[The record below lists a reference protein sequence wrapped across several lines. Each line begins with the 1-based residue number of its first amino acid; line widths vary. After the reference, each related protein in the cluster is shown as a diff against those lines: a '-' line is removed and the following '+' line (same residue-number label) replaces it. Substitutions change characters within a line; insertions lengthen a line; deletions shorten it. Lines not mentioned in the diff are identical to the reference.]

1 MHAKMEEVVG
11 KTIELKAKDG
21 FTLPPAQATARPSAV
36 NLPSGETAD
45 FEFTPDRPGEL
56 ALEVWSLPGVN
67 LTLHGRLVFRVS
79 PAARDSETSKASSSR
94 ARAFLT
100 P

>member
-1 MHAKMEEVVG
+1 
-11 KTIELKAKDG
+11 
-21 FTLPPAQATARPSAV
+21 V

-56 ALEVWSLPGVN
+56 ALEAWSGTGGGLSGGS
-67 LTLHGRLVFRVS
+67 LLHGRLLLRVS
-79 PAARDSETSKASSSR
+79 PPRR
-94 ARAFLT
+94 